1 MSQPRLFL
9 HYDDELVENQLLKLP
24 GLHKFTLVKSS
35 NQSCWIE
42 QLTHSDCDFALLCL
56 QQISSAELCKLSE
69 SNALKNID
77 FLILSGGTPNPELDA
92 LLLRYA
98 GYHYRAPINYE
109 HVEAT
114 LTDFY
119 RCGQHLRSSKADVL
133 HSHLEQ
139 FGFLLGSA
147 ENMRKLYQTI
157 RKVAST
163 EAHVLVIGE
172 SGAGK
177 ELVANTIHTASG
189 RSDKP
194 FVAINCGALSPE
206 IIDSELFGHT
216 KGAFTGAIR
225 DHRGFFEQAASGTL
239 FLDEITEMPLE
250 HQVKLLRV
258 LESGEFRR
266 VGGNKA
272 LQADVRVVAAT
283 NREPLKE
290 VTNGHLREDL
300 YFRLAQFPLQV
311 PPLRQRGSDIEGLA
325 RHFLAYRN
333 IQEQQAKSISPEAM
347 KRIVSYK
354 WPGNVRELKHALERA
369 YILADSVIET
379 EHLILQG
386 EAEQES
392 FMLPEGM
399 ALKDIEAV
407 VIKQAL
413 AANRGNK
420 TSSAEQL
427 GISVKTLYNKLE
439 KYQ

>member
-1 MSQPRLFL
+1 MSHPRLFL
-9 HYDDELVENQLLKLP
+9 HYDDALVENQLLKLP
-24 GLHKFTLVKSS
+24 GLYKFTLVKSS
-35 NQSCWIE
+35 NQSCWVE
-42 QLTHSDCDFALLCL
+42 QLAHSDCDFAVLCL
-56 QQISSAELCKLSE
+56 QEISSAELSKLSE

-77 FLILSGGTPNPELDA
+77 FLILSGGTPNAELDA

-98 GYHYRAPINYE
+98 GYHYRAPFNFE

-119 RCGQHLRSSKADVL
+119 RCGQHLRGSKADVL
-133 HSHLEQ
+133 QSHLEQ

-157 RKVAST
+157 RKVANT

-225 DHRGFFEQAASGTL
+225 DHRGVFEQAAGGTL

-258 LESGEFRR
+258 LESGEFRQ

-272 LQADVRVVAAT
+272 LQANVRVVAAT

-311 PPLRQRGSDIEGLA
+311 PPLRERGCDIEGLA

-333 IQEQQAKSISPEAM
+333 IQEKQAKSVSCSAM
-347 KRIVSYK
+347 EKIVDYK

-369 YILADSVIET
+369 YILADSVIEP

-386 EAEQES
+386 EVEQES
-392 FMLPEGM
+392 FLLPEGM
-399 ALKDIEAV
+399 ALKDIEAA